1 MLRFKKILPC
11 PLNDLKIVTVMNK
24 DIKKQLKVINDRLEV
39 LTTRWNKQ
47 YDQNIQ
53 ELLQLSTLL
62 VNLETMSK
70 DSLDTNKA
78 LLK

>member
-1 MLRFKKILPC
+1 
-11 PLNDLKIVTVMNK
+11 MNK
-24 DIKKQLKVINDRLEV
+24 NKAKAWTKASPTHQQLKVINTRLEV
-39 LTTRWNKQ
+39 LINRWNKQ

-62 VNLETMSK
+62 QNLETG
-70 DSLDTNKA
+70 SLETNKA

>member
-1 MLRFKKILPC
+1 
-11 PLNDLKIVTVMNK
+11 MNK
-24 DIKKQLKVINDRLEV
+24 KNNVKKQLEVINTRLEV
-39 LTTRWNKQ
+39 LINKWNKQ

-62 VNLETMSK
+62 QNLETG
-70 DSLDTNKA
+70 SLETNKA

>member
-1 MLRFKKILPC
+1 
-11 PLNDLKIVTVMNK
+11 MNK
-24 DIKKQLKVINDRLEV
+24 KNEVKKQLEVINTRLDV
-39 LTTRWNKQ
+39 LINKWNKQ

-62 VNLETMSK
+62 QNLETG
-70 DSLDTNKA
+70 SLETNKA

>member
-1 MLRFKKILPC
+1 
-11 PLNDLKIVTVMNK
+11 MNK
-24 DIKKQLKVINDRLEV
+24 FNDIQQQLEVINVRLEV
-39 LTTRWNKQ
+39 LINKWNKQ

-62 VNLETMSK
+62 QNLETG
-70 DSLDTNKA
+70 SLETNKA